1 MERRRS
7 SLISPVFS
15 QANRVI
21 CAPVMQRKEQVIPSE
36 RIEKLIFLIRGQKV
50 MLDSNLAEL
59 YDVPTKVFNQAVKR
73 NKSRFPSDF
82 MFQLTSEEFDIL
94 RSQIVTLE
102 TGRGR
107 HRKYL
112 PYAFTEQGVAMLSS
126 ILRSKRAVNVNIE
139 IMRAFVRLRK
149 NSSNSQRSG
158 KQARNARE
166 QIRCSIQGG
175 LRRDSPID
183 GSSGAQQT
191 KDRIPGEGTSSAVRE
206 RIAPSFLMFREFSSL
221 PLSPLHSRLKIVLVR
236 VPPNR

>member
-1 MERRRS
+1 
-7 SLISPVFS
+7 
-15 QANRVI
+15 
-21 CAPVMQRKEQVIPSE
+21 MQRKEQVIPSE

-73 NKSRFPSDF
+73 NQSRFASDF

-94 RSQIVTLE
+94 RSQIATLE

-139 IMRAFVRLRK
+139 IMRAFVRLREILATHVI
-149 NSSNSQRSG
+149 S
-158 KQARNARE
+158 
-166 QIRCSIQGG
+166 
-175 LRRDSPID
+175 
-183 GSSGAQQT
+183 T
-191 KDRIPGEGTSSAVRE
+191 
-206 RIAPSFLMFREFSSL
+206 FREFSSL
-221 PLSPLHSRLKIVLVR
+221 PFASPLTPKSRPCQSTRQLAKL
-236 VPPNR
+236 PSNFS